1 MKKVLIPIGIAALL
15 VAVGFLVAPAFG
27 QGRHMMGQG
36 RPGMMMSDQQQSG
49 VKLTTAQ
56 RKQLSDLQI
65 KNLNGTAELRLAL
78 QTRAL
83 ELDSLWNA
91 DDPDA
96 KAILAK
102 MKEMNAFRDQLQ
114 EKMVNHR
121 LAVRK
126 IAGKSFCGMGQG
138 CGMSGFG
145 MMGQGMMIGPGM
157 MGCGGRSGTGDMPN
171 DGGCGRRGCG
181 GPCH

>member
-1 MKKVLIPIGIAALL
+1 MKKVLIPVGIAALL
-15 VAVGFLVAPAFG
+15 AAVVFLVAPAFG

-36 RPGMMMSDQQQSG
+36 GRGMMMSDWQQSG
-49 VKLTTAQ
+49 VKLTAAQ
-56 RKQLSDLQI
+56 RKQLSDLQL
-65 KNLNGTAELRLAL
+65 KHLNETAEFRLAL

-83 ELDSLWNA
+83 ELDSLWSA

-96 KAILAK
+96 ATILAK
-102 MKEMNAFRDQLQ
+102 MKEMNVIRDQLQ
-114 EKMVNHR
+114 RKMVDYC

-126 IAGKSFCGMGQG
+126 VAGKDFCGMGWG

-145 MMGQGMMIGPGM
+145 MMGQGMM
-157 MGCGGRSGTGDMPN
+157 GCSGHYGSGDMPN
-171 DGGCGRRGCG
+171 DGGCGRGGCG